1 MSEQQLERSFGAG
14 TLTLTGVGMVI
25 GAGIFVI
32 TGQAAAAYAGPAIV
46 FSFVLAGLV
55 CVFSALCYAEMAAMV
70 PLAGSAYS
78 YTSEA
83 FGRKAGWVVGWAL
96 VAEYLFAM
104 AAIAIGWSAYMQGVI
119 GAFGLHLPAR
129 WATSP
134 LALQGQTL
142 VGTGAVINLPAVLII
157 FCVMLSHMAG
167 VRESGRF
174 NALTVVLKLS
184 AVMLFIIFGFAH
196 VQLANWT
203 PFLPPLELHS
213 DGSTAFGIAGVLQA
227 AGIVFFA
234 YLGFDCLGTAA
245 QETREPQRSVPIAIL
260 ATLAITTALYILVS
274 LVMTG
279 LVGFRGL
286 NGDAP
291 ITTAI
296 GAAGPSLD
304 WLKMYVGIAV
314 TIGLWAGLWPVV
326 FAASRLLYS
335 FSVDGFLP
343 RSLSAVSTARHV
355 PQNAVILSGVLGMT
369 VAGVLPIKLLG
380 ELISTGTLL
389 AFGAVCA
396 AVIRMRLAHPDRNR
410 PFRAPYWK
418 LTASLGI
425 ASCLFLLVS
434 MGPFALARITAW
446 QVIGLLVLGGSAIF
460 GGMKKVP
467 IGRDAEAPA
476 LGPDA

>member
-1 MSEQQLERSFGAG
+1 MSEHHLERSFGAG
-14 TLTLTGVGMVI
+14 TLTLTGVGMVV

-83 FGRKAGWVVGWAL
+83 FGPKAGWVVGWAL
-96 VAEYLFAM
+96 LAEYLFAM

-119 GAFGLHLPAR
+119 AEFGLHLPVR
-129 WATSP
+129 WASSP
-134 LALQGQTL
+134 LTLQGQRL
-142 VGTGAVINLPAVLII
+142 VATGSVINLPAVLIL
-157 FCVMLSHMAG
+157 FCVMLSHLAG
-167 VRESGRF
+167 LRESGRF

-196 VQLANWT
+196 VQLAHWT
-203 PFLPPLELHS
+203 PFLPPTEIHP
-213 DGSTAFGIAGVLQA
+213 DGSTAFGVAGVLQA

-234 YLGFDCLGTAA
+234 YLGFDALGTAA
-245 QETREPQRSVPIAIL
+245 QETRQPQRNVPIAIL
-260 ATLAITTALYILVS
+260 ATLAVSTLLYILVS

-279 LVGFRGL
+279 LVGFREL
-286 NGDAP
+286 SGDAP

-296 GAAGPSLD
+296 GAAGPSLG
-304 WLKMYVGIAV
+304 WLKMYVGVAV
-314 TIGLWAGLWPVV
+314 TIGLWAGLWPAV
-326 FAASRLLYS
+326 FAASRLFYS
-335 FSVDGFLP
+335 LSRDGFLP
-343 RSLSAVSTARHV
+343 RNLSAVSTDRHV

-396 AVIRMRLAHPDRNR
+396 AVIRVRLTQPQRHR
-410 PFRAPYWK
+410 PFRVPHWR

-434 MGPFALARITAW
+434 MGTFAIARIAAW
-446 QVIGLLVLGGSAIF
+446 QMLGLMILAGSAIF
-460 GGMKKVP
+460 RRRG
-467 IGRDAEAPA
+467 INSR
-476 LGPDA
+476 

>member
-1 MSEQQLERSFGAG
+1 MTEPQLERSFGAG
-14 TLTLTGVGMVI
+14 TLTLTGVGMVV

-119 GAFGLHLPAR
+119 GDFGLHLPAR
-129 WATSP
+129 WASSP
-134 LALQGQTL
+134 LALQGQTF
-142 VGTGAVINLPAVLII
+142 VATGTIINFPAVLII
-157 FCVMLSHMAG
+157 FLVTLSHLAG
-167 VRESGRF
+167 LRESGRF
-174 NALTVVLKLS
+174 NSWTAVLKLS
-184 AVMLFIIFGFAH
+184 AIVLFITFGLAH
-196 VQLANWT
+196 AHFANWL
-203 PFLPPLELHS
+203 PILPPLEIHA
-213 DGSTAFGIAGVLQA
+213 DGSTAFGVAGVLQA

-245 QETREPQRSVPIAIL
+245 QETRDPQRSVPIAIL

-274 LVMTG
+274 LTMTG
-279 LVGFRGL
+279 LVSFREL
-286 NGDAP
+286 NSDAP

-296 GAAGPSLD
+296 AAAGPSLG
-304 WLKMYVGIAV
+304 WLKLYVGIAV

-326 FAASRLLYS
+326 FATSRLFYS
-335 FSVDGFLP
+335 FSRDGFLP
-343 RSLSAVSTARHV
+343 RSLSTVSEMRRV
-355 PQNAVILSGVLGMT
+355 PRNAVLLSGALGMA
-369 VAGVLPIKLLG
+369 VAGLLPIKLLG

-389 AFGAVCA
+389 AFGTVCA
-396 AVIRMRLAHPDRNR
+396 AVIRMRLREPERER
-410 PFRAPYWK
+410 PFRAPYWQV
-418 LTASLGI
+418 TAALGI
-425 ASCLFLLVS
+425 ASCVFLLAS
-434 MGPFALARITAW
+434 MGRFAIARIAVW
-446 QVIGLLVLGGSAIF
+446 QLVGLFILGGSVI
-460 GGMKKVP
+460 V
-467 IGRDAEAPA
+467 GRLESRSRAV
-476 LGPDA
+476 